1 MLELCELSYILQPF
15 TIILP
20 FIAQTIAFYM
30 DGYSQI
36 SRCLQS
42 IVCAIFPFLGVA
54 SFPNFAL

>member
-20 FIAQTIAFYM
+20 FIAQTISLDM
-30 DGYSQI
+30 DGYSQM

-42 IVCAIFPFLGVA
+42 IVCAIFPVLEIA
-54 SFPNFAL
+54 SF